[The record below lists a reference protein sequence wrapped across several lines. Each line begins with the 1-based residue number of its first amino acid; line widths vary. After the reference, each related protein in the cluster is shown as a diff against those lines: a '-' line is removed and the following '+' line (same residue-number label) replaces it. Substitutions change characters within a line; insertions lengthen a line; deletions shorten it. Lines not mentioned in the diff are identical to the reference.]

1 MAALLCTPSCDT
13 PPVIIPPCETCPR
26 MAMIDQCFVPLE
38 ISRADYQERLRGMW
52 LAENV
57 ANWTGLLTEFQR
69 KQAPFFRDEDWGTN
83 QGRVLDEGSSRG
95 RIELNFLDPWGAD
108 DDTDIEFMYMRAM
121 TEAGTTHLTPTDI
134 QATWQRHVL
143 PHIYV
148 WVSNAQARD
157 LFDQNPVVLPPSTGF
172 IAANDQAWM
181 IDAQLTTELFGAL
194 SPGRPAHALQ
204 LADLPM
210 RTTASGHA
218 LHAAQFFVAL
228 HALAPVVRQDL
239 PPDAQIECMVLGAR
253 ELIPSTSKARDVID
267 FVLEAHHQHPSD
279 DDWEATRDAIARRY
293 QSEDEASGF
302 TYLEWYE
309 SSVNLAGGLLA
320 LLYGH
325 GDLVRTIQI
334 GSLSGW
340 DSDNGTATMG
350 GLLGLMHGEP
360 WVRDQIMRSTSQTM
374 SSEYRIA
381 RTRVNF
387 DPESMTLTE
396 IADELMPLVEDAVM
410 ETGGSVSDGW
420 LRSARVSPME
430 LDVAANPHVAWLERG
445 LLAHLRSQGIAVTIT
460 STGTVTGAPLDFLR
474 DPPDLDASGRDRDLQ
489 LRNEGELRARPATP
503 HHVTLQATGEATVTL
518 MWSTPQP
525 LEGVRLIEGPL
536 PTHFI
541 QLEAHDAEGWHVVE
555 TEPFLDNVG
564 RAFEVHDLM
573 LDSVITAD
581 GLRIL
586 VMPDEL
592 GASFTAIDG
601 LIPLDSLP

>member
-1 MAALLCTPSCDT
+1 
-13 PPVIIPPCETCPR
+13 
-26 MAMIDQCFVPLE
+26 MIDQCFVPLE
-38 ISRADYQERLRGMW
+38 VSRTEYQERLRGMW

-121 TEAGTTHLTPTDI
+121 TEAGTTHLTPSDI
-134 QATWQRHVL
+134 RDTWQRHIQ

-194 SPGRPAHALQ
+194 SPGRPAHALL

-218 LHAAQFFVAL
+218 LHAAQFYVAL
-228 HALAPVVRQDL
+228 HSLAPVVRPDL
-239 PPDAQIECMVLGAR
+239 PPSAQIECMVLGAR

-267 FVLEAHHQHPSD
+267 FVLEAHHQQP
-279 DDWEATRDAIARRY
+279 DDWEASRDAIARRY

-320 LLYGH
+320 LLYGE

-334 GSLSGW
+334 GALSGW

-350 GLLGLMHGEP
+350 GLLGLMHGER
-360 WVRDQIMRSTSQTM
+360 WVRDEIMRSAPQTM
-374 SSEYRIA
+374 SSDYRIA

-387 DPESMTLTE
+387 DPESMTFTE
-396 IADELMPLVEDAVM
+396 IANELLPLVEDAVM

-420 LRSARVSPME
+420 LRNARVTPME
-430 LDVAANPHVAWLERG
+430 LDVAANPHVVWLERG
-445 LLAHLRSQGIAVTIT
+445 LLAHLRTQGAAVSIT
-460 STGTVTGAPLDFLR
+460 STGTLSGAPLDFLR

-489 LRNEGELRARPATP
+489 LRNEAELRARMATP
-503 HHVTLQATGEATVTL
+503 HHVVVQASEEASVTL
-518 MWSTPQP
+518 MWATPQR

-536 PTHFI
+536 PMHLVRIETHN
-541 QLEAHDAEGWHVVE
+541 AEGWQAAQ
-555 TEPFLDNVG
+555 TTPFIDNVG

-573 LDSVITAD
+573 LDAVVTAD
-581 GLRIL
+581 GLRIF
-586 VMPDEL
+586 VMPDEA

-601 LIPLDSLP
+601 LLSLGALP